1 MAFPL
6 LGLVSA
12 VVGPLFKVIDDAVGD
27 KDLAVK
33 LKQEVA
39 MSVENNAHEIAT
51 KAGDIVLGEIKGESW
66 MQRNWRPCLMF
77 LIMGLM
83 IFNGVA
89 VPLVSAIWGVNLPI
103 LAAWAAIPDQMWNLL
118 IIGMGGYI
126 AGRTG
131 EKMIETWKG
140 K

>member
-77 LIMGLM
+77 LIMGLLV
-83 IFNGVA
+83 FNGVA
-89 VPLVSAIWGVNLPI
+89 VPLVEAIWNINLPI
-103 LAAWAAIPDQMWNLL
+103 LEAWHAIPEQMWNLL
-118 IIGMGGYI
+118 TIGMGGYI
-126 AGRTG
+126 VGRTG